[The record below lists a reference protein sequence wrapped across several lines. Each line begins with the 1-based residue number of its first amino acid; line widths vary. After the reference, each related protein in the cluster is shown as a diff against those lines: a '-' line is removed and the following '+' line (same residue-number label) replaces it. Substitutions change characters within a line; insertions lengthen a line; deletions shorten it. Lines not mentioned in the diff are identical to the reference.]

1 MDCGV
6 YIYEKGTA
14 MGIKE
19 ELHKIEERIEHRE
32 AEDAVAADKKTIAN
46 GEAAQKKLVA
56 DEAKE
61 AAAAP
66 KNEGTAH

>member
-1 MDCGV
+1 
-6 YIYEKGTA
+6 

-46 GEAAQKKLVA
+46 GEAAQKKLA
-56 DEAKE
+56 TDEAKE
-61 AAAAP
+61 AATAAAP
-66 KNEGTAH
+66 KSADASH